1 MIENLLIVEC
11 LPKCPKQRV
20 SSCHWSAPSS
30 LRPMTRPD
38 DMVAEA
44 GRRIS
49 QLAARGTAAPARGG
63 GRERGKRTHVACS
76 AASLHAPP
84 PK

>member
-20 SSCHWSAPSS
+20 SSCYWSAPSS

-38 DMVAEA
+38 DMVAVSKPE
-44 GRRIS
+44 
-49 QLAARGTAAPARGG
+49 
-63 GRERGKRTHVACS
+63 S
-76 AASLHAPP
+76 AWPLWAIQP
-84 PK
+84 